1 MNRCTAAHDTH
12 YKGVMIMH
20 KNKFE
25 MYMKKTAIG
34 VIISIVI
41 IAVLFVHNKN
51 MIFGEIF
58 FYETIPYYNMNESA
72 SALFK
77 FTENESIEV
86 NANNKKENSKSD
98 NKKEDNIENNIV
110 PVNNNDMELELIG
123 VDDIEYQPEADSSN
137 LENHFVKE
145 NITIDNIDNLK
156 DLSYLKKNFYL
167 VDKKTAMT
175 EDLFDVEKFLSTD
188 LSIDTSD
195 GKPKILIFHTH
206 SQEMFADSK
215 PNDINEGIVGAG
227 NRLAQTL
234 ETKYGI
240 KTIHDTSVY
249 DVVDGSRK
257 IIGAYERMEP
267 NIRKI
272 LKENPSI
279 EFVIDLHRDGVNDDV
294 KLVKNING
302 KPTAQ
307 IMFFN
312 GLCKINSN
320 GQLSDIE
327 SLPNQYIDTNLALS
341 FRMQLTANSLYPGLT
356 RKVYLNAYRYSLH
369 MMPKSMLIEAGAQTN
384 TKEEIYNAMDLLAEV
399 LAQVVSK

>member
-1 MNRCTAAHDTH
+1 MNRCTVAHDTH

-86 NANNKKENSKSD
+86 NANNKKENSESD

-267 NIRKI
+267 NVRKI

>member
-86 NANNKKENSKSD
+86 NANNKKENPESD

-267 NIRKI
+267 NVRKI

>member
-1 MNRCTAAHDTH
+1 MNRCTVAHDTH

-86 NANNKKENSKSD
+86 NANNKKENPESD

-267 NIRKI
+267 NVRKI

-369 MMPKSMLIEAGAQTN
+369 MIPKSMLIEAGAQTN

>member
-86 NANNKKENSKSD
+86 NANNKKENPESD

>member
-1 MNRCTAAHDTH
+1 MNRCTVAHDTH

-86 NANNKKENSKSD
+86 NANNKKENPESD

-267 NIRKI
+267 NVRKI

>member
-267 NIRKI
+267 NVRKI